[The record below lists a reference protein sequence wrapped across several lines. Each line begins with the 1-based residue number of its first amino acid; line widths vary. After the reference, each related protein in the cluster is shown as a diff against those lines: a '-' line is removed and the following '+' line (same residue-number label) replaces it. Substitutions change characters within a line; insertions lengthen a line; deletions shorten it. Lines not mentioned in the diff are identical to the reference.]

1 MSFSV
6 LTVVNLNINYVKTHE
21 YTMVNIYEIKK
32 VIILFTG
39 YSLAHLIICKI
50 ITSKGNFLWRNKPLE
65 VDKYAKLYI
74 V

>member
-21 YTMVNIYEIKK
+21 YKIFIYEIKK

-39 YSLAHLIICKI
+39 YSLGHLIICKNI
-50 ITSKGNFLWRNKPLE
+50 ASKENFLWRNKPLE
-65 VDKYAKLYI
+65 VDIYARLYI